1 MRAVYRARSGRGSAF
16 GPHRPFEY
24 GRVMRFHCAI
34 AGGADPEAA
43 CRSVAADVQQ
53 ALGPG
58 PIDLAVLFASPRY
71 GASLDRLPVL
81 MHELLGARTS
91 IGCTGAALVGAG
103 RLLANQPGI
112 GVLAG
117 RLPGVD
123 LQAVAIGNGDLPS
136 ADAPPSAWHRL
147 LAGTNGP
154 LRGML
159 MLTEPFHC
167 DARALLAG
175 LDYGWPGVCKVG
187 GIASGSRHPEG
198 HALFAGRTTHRSG
211 AVVLTMAGDI
221 ALDAVVSQGCRPI
234 GRPGR
239 ITKAERN
246 RLVTVDDSPAKHFVE
261 EQLSGLPSR
270 DLELAERSPLFLGIG
285 SDPFAQVAPARG
297 QFLVRNILGI
307 DPDSG
312 NLVVG
317 DHLAVGRHVQL
328 HLRDAQSSEQD
339 LRALLAR
346 AKPQTAEAAMLFRC
360 LGREGADHERFA
372 AEAPGVPLA
381 GFHCNGEIGPVGG
394 RSFLHGFT
402 ATMALFSDG

>member
-1 MRAVYRARSGRGSAF
+1 
-16 GPHRPFEY
+16 
-24 GRVMRFHCAI
+24 MRFHCAI
-34 AGGADPEAA
+34 AGGADLEAA
-43 CRSVAADVQQ
+43 CRSVADDVQQ

-58 PIDLAVLFASPRY
+58 PIDLAVLFGSPRY
-71 GASLDRLPVL
+71 GALLERLPVL

-103 RLLANQPGI
+103 QLFTNRPGI

-117 RLPGVD
+117 RLPGVE
-123 LQAVAIGNGDLPS
+123 LQAVAIANGDLPS

-147 LAGTNGP
+147 LPGLNGP

-159 MLTEPFHC
+159 VLTEPFHC

-198 HALFAGRTTHRSG
+198 HALFVGRATHRSG
-211 AVVLTMAGDI
+211 AAVLAMTGDVT
-221 ALDAVVSQGCRPI
+221 LDAVVSQGCRPI

-261 EQLSGLPSR
+261 EQLAGLPSR
-270 DLELAERSPLFLGIG
+270 DLELAERSPLFLGIA
-285 SDPFAQVAPARG
+285 SDPFARMAPARG
-297 QFLVRNILGI
+297 EFLVRNILGI

-339 LRALLAR
+339 LQTLLAK
-346 AKPQTAEAAMLFRC
+346 AKPESAAAAMLFRC

-394 RSFLHGFT
+394 DTHLHGYT
-402 ATMALFSDG
+402 AVMALLRRGGAGRA